1 MRGAGQIFV
10 AAAALAGGSCSGAGP
25 SESYMKIDDMEG
37 TSGIIEWTPPG
48 GMSPGFWTAVT
59 ECTETQRISPP
70 AYYANPYSWSYAE
83 VPSPH
88 QTLPGV
94 VSTHAA
100 RLRTATPLQGVWGAE
115 IGFDFADAPASDGG
129 VMWPPASFE
138 PITAPGD
145 PSCMEGMTVDGNGNP
160 FLLNEQT
167 TFKGGP
173 VDISAYSGFTFWAMA
188 APGTFNNIRLIV
200 DDVNTDPR
208 GGICDNGNPTN
219 QTNCWNGF
227 GATLALTDT
236 WTRYV
241 VNFAN
246 LHQDPS
252 WGYRPNPSVL
262 DPQHAYG
269 MVFQANVPNCGAGT
283 TSMCAG
289 GPPATSFD
297 FWIDDLYF
305 VSR

>member
-160 FLLNEQT
+160 
-167 TFKGGP
+167 
-173 VDISAYSGFTFWAMA
+173 
-188 APGTFNNIRLIV
+188 
-200 DDVNTDPR
+200 
-208 GGICDNGNPTN
+208 TN